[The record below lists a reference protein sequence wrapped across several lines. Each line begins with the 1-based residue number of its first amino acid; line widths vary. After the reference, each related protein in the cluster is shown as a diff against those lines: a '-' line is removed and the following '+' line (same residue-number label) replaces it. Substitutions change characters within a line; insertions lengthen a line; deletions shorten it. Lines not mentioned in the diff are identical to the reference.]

1 MEEPTIIGIPPNERP
16 VRYMIVI
23 EPDLWKPIS
32 KTTEDGQYAFAKLTP
47 DFVDFLKKKGI
58 RSIDYKYQH
67 QLRMKPNVVV
77 SVASN
82 DDSRVGRTGVDV
94 GVFYLPV
101 LRGDDLDVMK
111 QQIKDEYQ
119 IFKKHIEE
127 YILRKRAGE
136 SLTTKLALGKEQ
148 GPGQGKEKDVLG
160 QVVAMGYTTGEKGS
174 SDIVL
179 ERLKTKLKGG
189 RKTRGKRK
197 GKKASRKTRRRS

>member
-1 MEEPTIIGIPPNERP
+1 MEEPRGIPNEQSPERFE
-16 VRYMIVI
+16 IVI
-23 EPDLWKPIS
+23 QPNLWEQIS
-32 KTTEDGQYAFAKLTP
+32 NITEESRQRGYAKLTP
-47 DFVDFLKKKGI
+47 EFARFLRTKRI
-58 RSIDYKYQH
+58 
-67 QLRMKPNVVV
+67 N
-77 SVASN
+77 AS
-82 DDSRVGRTGVDV
+82 DGGHYYTLMEMDSDAGFQVVGRPDGTGV
-94 GVFYLPV
+94 FSIQLYP
-101 LRGDDLDVMK
+101 GDDVNIMRQLITD
-111 QQIKDEYQ
+111 DYQ